1 MCIRDRIYLTNLRA
15 LGSVNDT
22 YLETALHVMQR
33 EYGSLENYL
42 HNELALTKSQ
52 VADLKKIYLDRV

>member
-1 MCIRDRIYLTNLRA
+1 MTNLRA